1 MAKKDSTT
9 SLDLLLDQILILAKN
24 TNALV
29 KKNAIDPS
37 VLANILKNLSESL
50 TKLEKIKNKKAEQ
63 EEIMLKAIQIEEL
76 IFASQSRNI
85 EASRREE
92 RKPIIFS
99 GEQMTAIVE
108 EAIKRKAEK
117 DQGNQP

>member
-1 MAKKDSTT
+1 MAKKDETT
-9 SLDLLLDQILILAKN
+9 SLDLLLDQILLVAKN
-24 TNALV
+24 TNKLI
-29 KKNAIDPS
+29 KSNAIDPQ
-37 VLANILKNLSESL
+37 VLANILKNLSDSL
-50 TKLEKIKNKKAEQ
+50 TKLEKIKTKKAEQ
-63 EEIMLKAIQIEEL
+63 EEVMLKATQIEEL

-92 RKPIIFS
+92 RKPIIFN